1 MTCIHRVFQGKRGE
15 KGKRGGENLEMES
28 RKWGRKKEDV
38 NLLVV
43 KSRL

>member
-1 MTCIHRVFQGKRGE
+1 MGVEGGGGR
-15 KGKRGGENLEMES
+15 RGGENLEMES
-28 RKWGRKKEDV
+28 RKWGGMKEDM